1 MTNIFFLI
9 SFFIPSQ
16 YGYYFFL
23 SSTVDAKLYAQIGA
37 SSQNVQL
44 LLKRQ
49 GYRAKLALP
58 NEVEYFPLSGVSY
71 VVVKVT
77 RGCSPVSEERPEML
91 LRHRKRLVKLLKKY
105 TGSLAVSHDDP
116 KKIPNVTKEIFTEST
131 REGKA
136 K

>member
-1 MTNIFFLI
+1 M
-9 SFFIPSQ
+9 
-16 YGYYFFL
+16 

-58 NEVEYFPLSGVSY
+58 NEVEYFPLAGVSY
-71 VVVKVT
+71 VVMKVT
-77 RGCSPVSEERPEML
+77 RGCAPVSEERPAML

-105 TGSLAVSHDDP
+105 TGSLAVTHDDP
-116 KKIPNVTKEIFTEST
+116 KKVPSLAKELVETPVP
-131 REGKA
+131 EGKG
-136 K
+136 KE